1 MPSALGI
8 RVSVFTVFQV
18 ITDVSG
24 ECMGEDVSV
33 QWCKALLLL
42 NVPLVIHVTAC
53 ACIELFQFDS

>member
-1 MPSALGI
+1 MGGLQQHQLPVTASLLYVPSALGI

-33 QWCKALLLL
+33 QWCKAL
-42 NVPLVIHVTAC
+42 
-53 ACIELFQFDS
+53 